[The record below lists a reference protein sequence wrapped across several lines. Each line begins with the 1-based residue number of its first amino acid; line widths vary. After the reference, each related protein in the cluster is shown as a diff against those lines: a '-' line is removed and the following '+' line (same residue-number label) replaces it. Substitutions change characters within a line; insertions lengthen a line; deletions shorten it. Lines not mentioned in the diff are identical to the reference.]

1 MWFKNLRIYRFTQD
15 FMMDKETLNAG
26 MNTNLFRPCGSQET
40 SRLGWVSALTPKQT
54 LIDDPLTDK
63 VDIDL
68 VFEQN
73 GYWLITA
80 KKQDK
85 VLPASVINEA
95 VEEKVAEISEAE
107 GRPVRRKERQD
118 LKDDVLMTLLPRA
131 FTRSSFQSAYINQKE
146 GYIVVNAA
154 SANKAEELLTLLRES
169 LGSLPVIPIVSKQL
183 PFQMMTSWVVE
194 AASDSNSHENFSLGD
209 ECELSDPKET
219 GSVIRCKHQDL
230 ASNEINSHLQAGMI
244 ISKLGLNWLNG
255 IEFILDDQL
264 AIKRLRFADNIQEKA
279 DSYEAQDS
287 DEQFAIEFS
296 VMTLELSSF
305 IKHLIDALGG
315 MNTEQQ
321 SVEEIVARVD
331 NASNSGSN
339 TGVGEVSF
347 E

>member
-15 FMMDKETLNAG
+15 FIMDKETLNAG
-26 MNTNLFRPCGSQET
+26 MNTNLFSPCGSQEA

-54 LIDDPLTDK
+54 PIDDLLADK
-63 VDIDL
+63 IDIDL

-183 PFQMMTSWVVE
+183 PFQMMTSWVSE
-194 AASDSNSHENFSLGD
+194 AASDGNSHENFSLGD

-331 NASNSGSN
+331 NASNSSSN

>member
-15 FMMDKETLNAG
+15 FIMDKETLNAG
-26 MNTNLFRPCGSQET
+26 MNTNLFSPCGSQEA

-54 LIDDPLTDK
+54 PIDDPLTDK

-95 VEEKVAEISEAE
+95 IEEKVAEISEAE

-183 PFQMMTSWVVE
+183 PFQMMTSWVGE

-305 IKHLIDALGG
+305 IKHLTDALGG
-315 MNTEQQ
+315 INTEQQ

-331 NASNSGSN
+331 NASNSGPN
-339 TGVGEVSF
+339 TGVKDVSF

>member
-15 FMMDKETLNAG
+15 FKIDKDTLNEG
-26 MNTNLFRPCGSQET
+26 LNTTVFSPCGSQEP
-40 SRLGWVSALTPKQT
+40 SRIGWVSPLTPKQSP
-54 LIDDPLTDK
+54 IDSSIADNANL
-63 VDIDL
+63 DL
-68 VFEQN
+68 VYEQN

-80 KKQDK
+80 KKQQK
-85 VLPASVINEA
+85 VLPAGVINEA
-95 VEEKVAEISEAE
+95 IEEKVAAISEAE

-118 LKDDVLMTLLPRA
+118 LKDDVIMELLPKA
-131 FTRSSFQSAYINQKE
+131 FARSSFQYAYIDSKQ
-146 GYIVVNAA
+146 GYIVIDAA

-169 LGSLPVIPIVSKQL
+169 LGSLPVIPVVSKQL
-183 PFQMMTSWVVE
+183 PFQMMTQWVAE
-194 AASDSNSHENFSLGD
+194 ALTSNSHHEHFTLGD

-230 ASNEINSHLQAGMI
+230 ASSEINSHLQAGMI
-244 ISKLGLNWLNG
+244 ISKLGLTWLNG

-279 DSYEAQDS
+279 DSYEAQNS

-305 IKHLIDALGG
+305 IKHIIDALGG
-315 MNTEQQ
+315 INTDTQ

-331 NASNSGSN
+331 KASNDN
-339 TGVGEVSF
+339 TKSSVDEVSF
-347 E
+347 D

>member
-15 FMMDKETLNAG
+15 FIIHKDTLNKG
-26 MNTNLFRPCGSQET
+26 MNSNLFKPCASQEA
-40 SRLGWVSALTPKQT
+40 SRLGWVSPLNPKQAPADASMT
-54 LIDDPLTDK
+54 NNAE
-63 VDIDL
+63 IDL
-68 VFEQN
+68 VYEQN

-95 VEEKVAEISEAE
+95 IEEKVIVINEAE

-118 LKDDVLMTLLPRA
+118 LKDDVLMELLPRA
-131 FTRSSFQSAYINQKE
+131 FTRSSFQTAYIDSKQ
-146 GYIVVNAA
+146 GYIVINAA
-154 SANKAEELLTLLRES
+154 SASKAEELLTLLRES
-169 LGSLPVIPIVSKQL
+169 LGSLPVTPIVSKQL
-183 PFQMMTSWVVE
+183 PFQMMTQWVVD
-194 AASDSNSHENFSLGD
+194 ASSQNSSHEHFALGD

-230 ASNEINSHLQAGMI
+230 ASSEINSHLQAGMI
-244 ISKLGLNWLNG
+244 VSKLGLTWLNG

-279 DSYEAQDS
+279 DGFEAQNS

-305 IKHLIDALGG
+305 IQHLINALGG
-315 MNTEQQ
+315 INTETQ
-321 SVEEIVARVD
+321 SVEEIVMRID
-331 NASNSGSN
+331 NANN
-339 TGVGEVSF
+339 DNNKTGVDEVSF

>member
-15 FMMDKETLNAG
+15 LVLSKETLNAG
-26 MNTNLFRPCGSQET
+26 MNTQLFKPCGSQEA
-40 SRLGWVSALTPKQT
+40 SRVGWVSALTPKQT
-54 LIDDPLTDK
+54 PIEGKTTDPI
-63 VDIDL
+63 DIDL

-95 VEEKVAEISEAE
+95 IEERVAAISEAE
-107 GRPVRRKERQD
+107 GRSVRRKERQD
-118 LKDDVLMTLLPRA
+118 LKDDVLMTLLPKA
-131 FTRSSFQSAYINQKE
+131 FTRSSFQSAYIDQKE
-146 GYIVVNAA
+146 GYIVINAA

-183 PFQMMTSWVVE
+183 PFQVMTCWVGE
-194 AASDSNSHENFSLGD
+194 ATSASNSHENFSLGD

-230 ASNEINSHLQAGMI
+230 TSNEINSHLQAGMV

-296 VMTLELSSF
+296 VMTLELTSF
-305 IKHLIDALGG
+305 IKHLIAALGG
-315 MNTEQQ
+315 ISTEAQ

-331 NASNSGSN
+331 NAASASST
-339 TGVGEVSF
+339 TGVDEVSF

>member
-15 FMMDKETLNAG
+15 FTIDKDTLNQG
-26 MNTNLFRPCGSQET
+26 LNTHLFSPCGSQDP
-40 SRLGWVSALTPKQT
+40 SRLGWVSPLNPKQSP
-54 LIDDPLTDK
+54 LDSSLTDNA
-63 VDIDL
+63 DIEL
-68 VFEQN
+68 VYEQN

-95 VEEKVAEISEAE
+95 LEEKVASISEAE

-118 LKDDVLMTLLPRA
+118 LKDDVVMALLPKA
-131 FTRSSFQSAYINQKE
+131 FTRSSFQYAYINQKE
-146 GYIVVNAA
+146 GYIVINAA

-183 PFQMMTSWVVE
+183 PFQMMTRWVSE
-194 AASDSNSHENFSLGD
+194 ASSSNSNHEHFSLGD
-209 ECELSDPKET
+209 ECELSDPKES

-230 ASNEINSHLQAGMI
+230 ASTEINSHLQAGMI

-279 DSYEAQDS
+279 DGYEAQNS

-315 MNTEQQ
+315 INTETQ

-331 NASNSGSN
+331 KASNEKSS
-339 TGVGEVSF
+339 VDEVSF
-347 E
+347 D

>member
-15 FMMDKETLNAG
+15 FVMDKATLNAG
-26 MNTNLFRPCGSQET
+26 MNTSLFSPCGSQEA
-40 SRLGWVSALTPKQT
+40 SSLGWVSALTPKQT
-54 LIDDPLTDK
+54 PIDGATADAAE
-63 VDIDL
+63 IDL

-73 GYWLITA
+73 GHWLITA

-85 VLPASVINEA
+85 VLPASVVNDAI
-95 VEEKVAEISEAE
+95 EEKVAAISEAE

-118 LKDDVLMTLLPRA
+118 LKDDVLMTLLPKA
-131 FTRSSFQSAYINQKE
+131 FTRSSLQSAYINQKE
-146 GYIVVNAA
+146 GYIVINAA

-183 PFQMMTSWVVE
+183 PLQIMTSWVGE
-194 AASDSNSHENFSLGD
+194 ATSAVNSHENFSLGD

-230 ASNEINSHLQAGMI
+230 ASNEINSHLQAGMVV
-244 ISKLGLNWLNG
+244 SKLGLIWLNG

-279 DSYEAQDS
+279 DSFEAQNS

-315 MNTEQQ
+315 INTETR
-321 SVEEIVARVD
+321 SVEEIIARVD
-331 NASNSGSN
+331 KADNASSDMDID
-339 TGVGEVSF
+339 EVSF